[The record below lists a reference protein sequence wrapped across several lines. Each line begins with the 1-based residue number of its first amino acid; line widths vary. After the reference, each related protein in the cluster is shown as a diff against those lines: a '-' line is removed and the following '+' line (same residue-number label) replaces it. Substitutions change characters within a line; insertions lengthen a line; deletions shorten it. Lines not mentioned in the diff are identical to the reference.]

1 MNRNVQLAVAAF
13 VVIAV
18 AAFGITGVALLLTD
32 DEPADDDVIVDLPD
46 IENPQYD
53 ADRVTSDRTP
63 GTADIE
69 MSSVATEKTVVVHA
83 GSGLTQRDIAP
94 LVNALIANGHE
105 IELVGPTFQDDFVE
119 PVPVF
124 ESDAAAQQGQP
135 DDFDE
140 PGVEELS
147 EVGEKLEDA
156 HGFVSLGVDSYE
168 DEEREAIAEFVE
180 DDGHVVMG
188 IDPDQEFSMGGGL
201 SDTFSAL
208 GAFTEPGYVYNL
220 EENDL
225 NYQRIYATPAGDG
238 ELTAGVGE
246 VVFDTATP
254 VQTANP
260 AEVLEPL
267 DGSELSTT
275 REETD
280 KPVLVRD
287 GGVALVGDTGFM
299 TPENTQRAD
308 NDQLVSNIADFLVES
323 DRVVEDDDDEDDED
337 NRIPDDDDE
346 ADDDDDEVVTVA
358 VGPDGENVFDPA
370 VIEIEPGTTVVFE
383 WHSDGHNLVPV
394 FQQPDDLEWEGVEEI
409 QDEGYVH
416 EHTFEEDGIHEYV
429 SEPHEEEFMFGT
441 IIVGE
446 PELEDEPP

>member
-1 MNRNVQLAVAAF
+1 MRQNVQLAIAAF

-18 AAFGITGVALLLTD
+18 AAFGITGTALLLTD
-32 DEPADDDVIVDLPD
+32 DEPADDDIVADLPD
-46 IENPQYD
+46 IDNPQYD

-69 MSSVATEKTVVVHA
+69 MSSLATEKTVVVHV
-83 GSGLTQRDIAP
+83 GTGLAQRDIAP
-94 LVNALIANGHE
+94 LLNPLISNGHE
-105 IELVGPTFQDDFVE
+105 IELVGPAFQDDFEE
-119 PVPVF
+119 PIPVF
-124 ESDAAAQQGQP
+124 ENDPVTQP
-135 DDFDE
+135 VPPNDFDE
-140 PGVEELS
+140 PGLEELS

-156 HGFVSLGVDSYE
+156 HGFVSVGVDSY
-168 DEEREAIAEFVE
+168 DDAEREAIAGFIE
-180 DDGHVVMG
+180 DDGHVLMAV
-188 IDPDQEFSMGGGL
+188 DPGQEFSLGGGL
-201 SDTFSAL
+201 SDTFSTL

-225 NYQRIYATPAGDG
+225 NYQRIFATPAGDG
-238 ELTAGVGE
+238 ELTAGVDE

-260 AEVLEPL
+260 DEMLEPL

-275 REETD
+275 REETN

-323 DRVVEDDDDEDDED
+323 DRVVEDDEDEDDD
-337 NRIPDDDDE
+337 RVPDDDEETEDE
-346 ADDDDDEVVTVA
+346 LVTVA

-383 WHSDGHNLVPV
+383 WHSDGHNLVPA
-394 FQQPDDLEWEGVEEI
+394 FQQPDDLEWDGVEEI
-409 QDEGYVH
+409 QEEGYVH
-416 EHTFEEDGIHEYV
+416 EHTFEEEGIHEFV
-429 SEPHEEEFMFGT
+429 SEPHEDDFMFGT
-441 IIVGE
+441 IVVGD
-446 PELEDEPP
+446 PALEGESS